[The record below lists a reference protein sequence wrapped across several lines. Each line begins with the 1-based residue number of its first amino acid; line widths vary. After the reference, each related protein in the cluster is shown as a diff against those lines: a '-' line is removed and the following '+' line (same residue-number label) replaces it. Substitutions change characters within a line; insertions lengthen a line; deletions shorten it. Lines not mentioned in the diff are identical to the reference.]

1 MSTSAIETVIP
12 TRRRMKRAAV
22 VGASLALLCVVFTA
36 IYESFSHGA
45 VSTHMRCMFLMPLVG
60 CALPAL
66 ICLLT
71 PLHRH
76 VCRPAFNLWN
86 SGLAVWAVG
95 CLFRGIVNISGR
107 FTDLD
112 SIYWVTGWIFLA
124 AAVAWELIHPVIL
137 RQRRREEVDAHE

>member
-1 MSTSAIETVIP
+1 MGPS
-12 TRRRMKRAAV
+12 RRRMRRALV
-22 VGASLALLCVVFTA
+22 TGTSLALFCVVFTL
-36 IYESFSHGA
+36 IYEQFSHGA
-45 VSTHMRCMFLMPLVG
+45 TSSHMRCMFLMPLVG

-66 ICLLT
+66 LCLLT
-71 PLHRH
+71 PLHRF

-112 SIYWVTGWIFLA
+112 RIYWILGWIFLA
-124 AAVAWELIHPVIL
+124 AAVVWELIHLVIL
-137 RQRRREEVDAHE
+137 RRHSREEVDAHE

>member
-1 MSTSAIETVIP
+1 MSTSATKGMEP
-12 TRRRMKRAAV
+12 TRRRMKRTAI
-22 VGASLALLCVVFTA
+22 VGASLAVLCVVFTA

-66 ICLLT
+66 VCFVT

-76 VCRPAFNLWN
+76 ICRPAFNLWN
-86 SGLAVWAVG
+86 SGMAVWAVG

-112 SIYWVTGWIFLA
+112 RIYRITGWVFLA
-124 AAVAWELIHPVIL
+124 AALLWELIHL
-137 RQRRREEVDAHE
+137 LTAHRRRREEVTACE

>member
-1 MSTSAIETVIP
+1 
-12 TRRRMKRAAV
+12 MKRVAV

-66 ICLLT
+66 LCLLT
-71 PLHRH
+71 PLHRY

-86 SGLAVWAVG
+86 SGLAVWTVG

-124 AAVAWELIHPVIL
+124 AAVVWELIHLVIL
-137 RQRRREEVDAHE
+137 YQRRREEVDAHE

>member
-1 MSTSAIETVIP
+1 MSTSVTDP

-66 ICLLT
+66 LCLLT

-112 SIYWVTGWIFLA
+112 LIYWILGWIFLA
-124 AAVAWELIHPVIL
+124 AAVAWELIHLVIL
-137 RQRRREEVDAHE
+137 YQRRREEVDAHE

>member
-1 MSTSAIETVIP
+1 MSTSVTDP

-66 ICLLT
+66 LCLLT

-76 VCRPAFNLWN
+76 VCHPAFNLWN
-86 SGLAVWAVG
+86 SGLAVWTVG

-124 AAVAWELIHPVIL
+124 AAVVWELIHPVIL

>member
-1 MSTSAIETVIP
+1 
-12 TRRRMKRAAV
+12 MKRAAV

-45 VSTHMRCMFLMPLVG
+45 TSSHMRCMFLMPLVG

-66 ICLLT
+66 LCLLT
-71 PLHRH
+71 PLHRF
-76 VCRPAFNLWN
+76 VCRPTFNLWN

-112 SIYWVTGWIFLA
+112 RIYWILGWIFLA
-124 AAVAWELIHPVIL
+124 AAVVWELIHLVIL
-137 RQRRREEVDAHE
+137 RRHSREEVDAHE

>member
-1 MSTSAIETVIP
+1 
-12 TRRRMKRAAV
+12 MKRAAV

-66 ICLLT
+66 LCLLT

-86 SGLAVWAVG
+86 SGLAVWTVG

-124 AAVAWELIHPVIL
+124 AAVVWELIHPVIL
-137 RQRRREEVDAHE
+137 YQRRREEVDAHE